1 MRLCG
6 IGQSYTGGTSLKILQ
21 INNVYGSGSTG
32 KLTQVLHKKLQ
43 EDGFD
48 SVVLY
53 GRGQTAHEENVY
65 RICSNAYGKA
75 NSIASRITGIRYGG
89 CRQSTNR
96 IIRLIRKEKP
106 DIVHLQCINGN
117 FVNIYKLI
125 TWLKESEIPTVLTL
139 HAEFMYTANCGH
151 AFDCEQWKTGCG
163 QCPQLYNATKSLYF
177 DRTHESHIKMA
188 DAFSGFDSRLSIVS
202 VSPWLMERAKQSL
215 VLSDKNHYVIL
226 NGVDT
231 DIFHQRSVEQLAE
244 KHQVNHR
251 TVIFHA
257 TAMFRDRLDDPK
269 GGGFILQLARRLRD
283 LPVLFFVAGKFDISG
298 EIPDNVILLG
308 EIRDQNLLAEYYSMA
323 DFTVLTS
330 KRETYSMVCAES
342 LCCGTPVVGFCAGAP
357 EMIALPRYS
366 SFVPNGDLD
375 ALEAQVRQWIM
386 KKNESTSRQIAK
398 AAQAVYDKEIMIRQ
412 YEQLYRRIA
421 CSGSN

>member
-1 MRLCG
+1 M
-6 IGQSYTGGTSLKILQ
+6 KILQ

-43 EDGFD
+43 EDGLD

-163 QCPQLYNATKSLYF
+163 QCPQLFKATKSLFF
-177 DRTHESHIKMA
+177 DRTHESYLKMA
-188 DAFSGFDSRLSIVS
+188 QAFSGFDEKLKIVS
-202 VSPWLMERAKQSL
+202 VSPWLKERAESSPI
-215 VLSDKNHYVIL
+215 LSGKNHCVIL

-231 DIFHQRSVEQLAE
+231 EVFQRRETAALA
-244 KHQVNHR
+244 KNHNVNHIK
-251 TVIFHA
+251 VIFHA
-257 TAMFRDRLDDPK
+257 TAMFRDEQDDTK
-269 GGGFILQLARRLRD
+269 GGWYLLQLAKRMLQ
-283 LPVLFFVAGKFDISG
+283 LPVLFVVAGKYEVSG
-298 EIPDNVILLG
+298 DLPDNVILLG
-308 EIRDQNLLAEYYSMA
+308 EIRDQIRLAQYYCLA
-323 DFTVLTS
+323 DLTVLTS

-342 LCCGTPVVGFCAGAP
+342 LCCGTPVVGFCAGGP
-357 EMIALPRYS
+357 EMIALPEYS
-366 SFVPNGDLD
+366 QFVPNGDMD
-375 ALEAQVRQWIM
+375 ALENCVNRWLSAKSELLSKQM
-386 KKNESTSRQIAK
+386 AK
-398 AAQAVYDKEIMIRQ
+398 AAKDVYAKEAMVRQ
-412 YEQLYRRIA
+412 YEELYGRMI
-421 CSGSN
+421 CSKSN

>member
-1 MRLCG
+1 M
-6 IGQSYTGGTSLKILQ
+6 KILQ

-43 EDGFD
+43 EDGLD

-151 AFDCEQWKTGCG
+151 AFDCEGWKTGCG
-163 QCPQLYNATKSLYF
+163 HCPQLFKATKSLFF
-177 DRTHESHIKMA
+177 DRTHESYLKMA
-188 DAFSGFDSRLSIVS
+188 QAFSGFDEKLKIVS
-202 VSPWLMERAKQSL
+202 VSPWLKERAESSPI
-215 VLSDKNHYVIL
+215 LSGKNHCVIL

-231 DIFHQRSVEQLAE
+231 EVFQRRETAALAK
-244 KHQVNHR
+244 KHNVNHR
-251 TVIFHA
+251 KVIFHA
-257 TAMFRDRLDDPK
+257 TAMFRDEQDDTK
-269 GGGFILQLARRLRD
+269 GGWYLLQLAKRMLQ
-283 LPVLFFVAGKFDISG
+283 LPVLFVVAGKYEVSG
-298 EIPDNVILLG
+298 DLPDNVILLG
-308 EIRDQNLLAEYYSMA
+308 EIRDQIRLAQYYCLA
-323 DFTVLTS
+323 DLTVLTS

-342 LCCGTPVVGFCAGAP
+342 LCCGTPVVGFCAGGP
-357 EMIALPRYS
+357 EMIALPEYS
-366 SFVPNGDLD
+366 QFVPNGDMD
-375 ALEAQVRQWIM
+375 ALENCVNRWLSAKSELLSKQM
-386 KKNESTSRQIAK
+386 AK
-398 AAQAVYDKEIMIRQ
+398 AAKDVYAKEAMVRQ
-412 YEQLYRRIA
+412 YEELYGRMI
-421 CSGSN
+421 CSKSN

>member
-1 MRLCG
+1 M
-6 IGQSYTGGTSLKILQ
+6 KILQ

-43 EDGFD
+43 EDGLD

-139 HAEFMYTANCGH
+139 HAEFMYTANCGY
-151 AFDCEQWKTGCG
+151 AVDCERWKSGCG
-163 QCPQLYNATKSLYF
+163 HCPRLYEATKSRFL
-177 DRTHESHIKMA
+177 DHTHQSFLKMA
-188 DAFSGFDSRLSIVS
+188 HAFSGFDEKLKIVS
-202 VSPWLMERAKQSL
+202 VSPWLMERARCSPVFAGK
-215 VLSDKNHYVIL
+215 DHAVIL

-231 DIFHQRSVEQLAE
+231 AVFRCRETEELE
-244 KHQVNHR
+244 KKHHVKGKK
-251 TVIFHA
+251 VVFHA
-257 TAMFRDRLDDPK
+257 TAMFRDTRDDLK
-269 GGGFILQLARRLRD
+269 GGWYILQLAERMKNM
-283 LPVLFFVAGKFDISG
+283 PVLFIVAGKFEITG
-298 EIPDNVILLG
+298 EIPDNVIMLG
-308 EIRDQNLLAEYYSMA
+308 EIRDQALLAQYYSLA
-323 DFTVLTS
+323 DLTVLTS

-357 EMIALPRYS
+357 EMITLPEYS

-386 KKNESTSRQIAK
+386 KKNESTSRQIEK
-398 AAQAVYDKEIMIRQ
+398 AAQAAYDKEIMIRQ
-412 YEQLYRRIA
+412 YEQLYRRIT

>member
-1 MRLCG
+1 M
-6 IGQSYTGGTSLKILQ
+6 KILQ

-43 EDGFD
+43 EDGLD

-163 QCPQLYNATKSLYF
+163 QCPQLFKATKSLFF
-177 DRTHESHIKMA
+177 DRTHESYLKMA
-188 DAFSGFDSRLSIVS
+188 QAFSGFDEKLKIVS
-202 VSPWLMERAKQSL
+202 VSPWLKERAESSPI
-215 VLSDKNHYVIL
+215 LSGKNHCVIL

-231 DIFHQRSVEQLAE
+231 EVFQRRETAALA
-244 KHQVNHR
+244 KNHNVNHIK
-251 TVIFHA
+251 VIFHA
-257 TAMFRDRLDDPK
+257 TAMFRDEQDDTK
-269 GGGFILQLARRLRD
+269 GGWYLLQLAKRMLQ
-283 LPVLFFVAGKFDISG
+283 LPVLFVVAGKYEVSG
-298 EIPDNVILLG
+298 DLPDNVILLG
-308 EIRDQNLLAEYYSMA
+308 EIRDQIRLAQYYCLA
-323 DFTVLTS
+323 DLTVLTS

-342 LCCGTPVVGFCAGAP
+342 LCCGTPVVGFCAGGP

-398 AAQAVYDKEIMIRQ
+398 TAQAVYDKEIMIRQ